1 MIVPHRAHERKA
13 HMSRITPQFNAHQF
27 TRRKF
32 LKMLGAAGGAATVF
46 SALEAWNLSTAS
58 GMDAPPPLDG
68 NADGVRVVILGAGP
82 AGLACAYELAQR
94 GYDVTVLEARNR
106 VGGHVFTVRGG
117 QVSEEI
123 GTLPQVAHFDEGQHY
138 DAGAW
143 RIPYIHRATL
153 YYPKLFGIKMNVHMN
168 VNGQAWTYMEGVPGQ
183 EGGRKQRLREVYT
196 DMTGYTSELLAKAI
210 NQDQLDLEL
219 TQADRDALVD
229 YLVQQGLLSSSDLS
243 YGPNFNRGWEQLPG
257 AGTQQGIPSTP
268 PPFSSE
274 LIQFANVTSQH
285 AGFYVA
291 LMAVVDQ
298 QETMQVPE
306 NGMSAIY
313 EEGFLP
319 RLKEQVRFYCDVLE
333 IHQSPNQTWITYR
346 DLQTGETKQHYAD
359 YCICTIPLS
368 VLKNIPMDVSAQFK
382 EAIEVGSNYASAG
395 KIGLQFKRR
404 FWEEDDWIYGGL
416 SFSSQQ
422 EISSIAYPTYGF
434 LTQKGVL
441 QGYYNFG
448 SAAAALSAMTPD
460 ERSEV
465 ALAGGELIHGDAY
478 RSEFENAFSVA
489 WDRVRYSLGS
499 WSGWTSQGRQQYY
512 PTLLEPDGRIYL
524 AGEMLSWVPAW
535 QEGAISA
542 AWMQLEK
549 LHERVMQSQPA

>member
-1 MIVPHRAHERKA
+1 MTTDGFA
-13 HMSRITPQFNAHQF
+13 NHQL
-27 TRRKF
+27 TRRRF
-32 LKMLGAAGGAATVF
+32 LKMLGVAGGATTVF

-58 GMDAPPPLDG
+58 GQDAPPPLDG
-68 NADGVRVVILGAGP
+68 WANGVRVVILGAGP

-106 VGGHVFTVRGG
+106 VGGHVFTVRRG

-123 GTLPQVAHFDEGQHY
+123 GTLPQVAQFDEGQHY

-153 YYPKLFGIKMNVHMN
+153 YYPKLFGVKMRVHSN
-168 VNGQAWTYMEGVPGQ
+168 VNGQAWAYMQHGSGQ

-196 DMTGYTSELLAKAI
+196 DMTGYTSELLAKAV
-210 NQDQLDLEL
+210 NQEQLDLEL

-229 YLVQQGLLSSSDLS
+229 YLVQQGLLSSSDLN
-243 YGPNFNRGWEQLPG
+243 YGPNLNRGWEQLPG
-257 AGTQQGIPSTP
+257 AGNQQGIPSTP

-274 LIQFANVTSQH
+274 LIQFANLAAQQASPYI
-285 AGFYVA
+285 G
-291 LMAVVDQ
+291 LMAPVEF

-368 VLKNIPMDVSAQFK
+368 VLKSIPMDVSAQFK
-382 EAIEVGSNYASAG
+382 EAIEAGANYGSAG

-404 FWEEDDWIYGGL
+404 FWEEDEWIYGGL
-416 SFSSQQ
+416 SLFNVPQ
-422 EISSIAYPTYGF
+422 ISMIAYPTYGF

-441 QGYYNFG
+441 QGYYNFAPVAIEVG
-448 SAAAALSAMTPD
+448 NLSPA
-460 ERSEV
+460 ERTEV
-465 ALAGGELIHGDAY
+465 ALAGGELIHGEAY
-478 RSEFENAFSVA
+478 RTEFENAFSVS

-535 QEGAISA
+535 QEGAIAA
-542 AWMQLEK
+542 AWMQIEK
-549 LHERVMQSQPA
+549 LHERVVSSA